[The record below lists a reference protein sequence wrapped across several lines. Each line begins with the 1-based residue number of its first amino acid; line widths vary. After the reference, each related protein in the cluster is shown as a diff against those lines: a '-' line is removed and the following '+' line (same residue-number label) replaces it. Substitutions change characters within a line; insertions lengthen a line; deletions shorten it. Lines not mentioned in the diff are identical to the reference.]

1 MLTKD
6 RKLVEN
12 FNSQFCG
19 CHFVIIVQSSVPLH
33 DWVSF
38 SLLCMPSRKIFC
50 PAFYTH
56 GFLSIESICKS
67 ALLLSNTE
75 VYSNAPS
82 YPLAEFLMP
91 RKKFGAVNIIDFFE
105 KMHTAGVN
113 KFKVKSKMLT
123 RLFFFR
129 QIEKMLNWRSELSEE
144 CPLCWKEIYSF
155 QGFRK
160 KKYFQRLPCTQNE
173 KKSKMC
179 TKRIRRLIGLIPH
192 SAATLLRCNRGIVPL
207 DFACFVF
214 PLSSQ
219 P

>member
-6 RKLVEN
+6 RKLVES

-113 KFKVKSKMLT
+113 KFKRKSNMLT
-123 RLFFFR
+123 RLFYSSKLR
-129 QIEKMLNWRSELSEE
+129 RCWIEVRN
-144 CPLCWKEIYSF
+144 CPKNVLFDERKSFLF

-160 KKYFQRLPCTQNE
+160 KKYFQRLPCPHFQLLF
-173 KKSKMC
+173 KMC
-179 TKRIRRLIGLIPH
+179 T
-192 SAATLLRCNRGIVPL
+192 TLVHKTKKNQKCVQRG
-207 DFACFVF
+207 FVA
-214 PLSSQ
+214 
-219 P
+219 